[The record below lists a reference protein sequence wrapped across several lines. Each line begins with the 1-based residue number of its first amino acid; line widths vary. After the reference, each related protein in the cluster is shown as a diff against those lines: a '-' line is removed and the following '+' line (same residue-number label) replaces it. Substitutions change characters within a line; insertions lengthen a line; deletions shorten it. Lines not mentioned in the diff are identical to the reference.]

1 MDRYTK
7 TVLTVIA
14 GCLLVLVGA
23 QIDFPSKAYA
33 VSTSSIGGDKAGG
46 TAVTDDGMVYFMT
59 TNLDIIYCYR
69 SDCKKVY
76 ED

>member
-7 TVLTVIA
+7 IVLTVIA
-14 GCLLVLVGA
+14 GCLLMLVGV
-23 QIDFPSKAYA
+23 QVDFPPKAHA

>member
-1 MDRYTK
+1 M
-7 TVLTVIA
+7 A
-14 GCLLVLVGA
+14 GCFLVLVGG
-23 QIDFPSKAYA
+23 QIDVPPKAHA

-59 TNLDIIYCYR
+59 TNLDIIYCSR

-76 ED
+76 KD

>member
-14 GCLLVLVGA
+14 GCLLMLVGVQA
-23 QIDFPSKAYA
+23 DFPPKAHA
-33 VSTSSIGGDKAGG
+33 VLTNSIGGDKAGG